1 MVKELQTNWS
11 DNSVSNT
18 IYFRPNELNDIKNW
32 LKLNYNSCTKSV
44 SFLPQYEHNFTQM
57 PYEEITKEEYEV
69 LMKNTTPITS
79 GNFNLEMDYSGECA
93 NGVCPIR

>member
-1 MVKELQTNWS
+1 MLSNVNTEKQFKKYLKVLRKQFDTEL
-11 DNSVSNT
+11 
-18 IYFRPNELNDIKNW
+18 KA
-32 LKLNYNSCTKSV
+32 V
-44 SFLPQYEHNFTQM
+44 SFLPLSEHGYKQA